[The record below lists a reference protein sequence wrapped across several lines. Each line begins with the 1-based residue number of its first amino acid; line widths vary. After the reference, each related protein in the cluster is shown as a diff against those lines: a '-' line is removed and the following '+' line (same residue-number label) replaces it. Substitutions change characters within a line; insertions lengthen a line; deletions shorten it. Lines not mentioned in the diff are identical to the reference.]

1 MYTKRNYSVKDMLSW
16 TRRYIYI
23 FVILSLIPV
32 LLYTGLRWYW
42 LHLPWLPIGLVG
54 TALAFI
60 ISFKNNAT
68 YGRLWEARKI
78 WGGIVNA
85 SRSFAMMTNDFI
97 TNERASKKLSEEELF
112 KIRKQLI
119 LRHVGWMASLRHAL
133 RTPKPWEISN
143 YNKSDREYIDNRLNV
158 KERISTLDEE
168 LTDYVINED
177 KEFILQQR
185 NKQGACLKLQSN
197 QLRELKEQG
206 YIWEFSF
213 LEMEKMLVEFFAL
226 QGKAERIKN
235 FPYPRQFATLNR
247 FFIWIFVFL
256 LPYGMMHEFDKIGK
270 EVVKMTN
277 SWKINGV
284 FPEGGY
290 HHLIELV
297 GEHFVW
303 FTIPFS
309 IVISWIFHTME
320 RIGEVSENPFEGTP
334 NDVPITSMSRG
345 IEIDIRQII
354 GDDPNEIPEPIKT
367 LHDTQM

>member
-1 MYTKRNYSVKDMLSW
+1 MYTKRNYSLKDMLSW

-23 FVILSLIPV
+23 FLILSLIPV
-32 LLYTGLRWYW
+32 ILYTGLRWYW

-60 ISFKNNAT
+60 ISFKNNAS
-68 YGRLWEARKI
+68 YDRLWEARKI

-85 SRSFAMMTNDFI
+85 SRSFAIMTSDFI
-97 TNERASKKLSEEELF
+97 TNEHAREKLSKEELF
-112 KIRKQLI
+112 KIKKQLI
-119 LRHVGWMASLRHAL
+119 LRHVGWMTSLRHSL
-133 RTPKPWEISN
+133 RAPKPWEIS
-143 YNKSDREYIDNRLNV
+143 YFNKSDREYIDTRLNI
-158 KERISTLDEE
+158 KEHKNSLEEELNGYVTDEE
-168 LTDYVINED
+168 
-177 KEFILQQR
+177 KQFILQQR

-197 QLRELKEQG
+197 HLRELKEKG
-206 YIWEFSF
+206 YIWEFAF

-256 LPYGMMHEFDKIGK
+256 LPYGMMHEFDKIGN
-270 EVVKMTN
+270 EVVKLAQ
-277 SWKINGV
+277 SWKPY
-284 FPEGGY
+284 PEGGY
-290 HHLIELV
+290 HHLIELI

-309 IVISWIFHTME
+309 VIISWIFHTME

-334 NDVPITSMSRG
+334 NDIPITTMSRG

-354 GDDPNEIPEPIKT
+354 EDDPNDIPDPIET
-367 LHDTQM
+367 VNDVQM